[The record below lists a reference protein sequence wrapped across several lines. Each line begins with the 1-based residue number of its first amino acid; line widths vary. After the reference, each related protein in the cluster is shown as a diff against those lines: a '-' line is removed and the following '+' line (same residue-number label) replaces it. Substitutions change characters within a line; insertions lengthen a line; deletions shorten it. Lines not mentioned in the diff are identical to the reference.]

1 MKIIKKFLSLALC
14 VILVLSAVPTVHAE
28 NEAAVEPYARQMLQY
43 YLNYQDNA
51 RTDIA
56 RLVQEMGT
64 IDAAQAEAWESIMS
78 YWSQA
83 HSDTFLNNNVL
94 PDGLPEDNS
103 LCIVVLGYALQ
114 SDGGMQNEL
123 VQRLKVA
130 LASAEKYPNAYILCT
145 GGGSNKTEAEQMARW
160 LKKQGISE
168 DRIIIEKKA
177 KSTIENAKYGCAML
191 YKDYP
196 QVTTLAVV
204 TSDYHIYRSCLYFNT
219 QSALDAYKLDT
230 KPMKVVAAATCVINP
245 KAPTDVD
252 TQVEGMCILTGLEA
266 FNLTRPNLSRLDS
279 IQLSA
284 PAECPLGEEPELLV
298 SATYSNGYTR
308 EVTKD
313 VSFSGIDFGKAGTQT
328 VTATYE
334 EGGRV
339 RTATVEIR
347 FIPGEEPATEAPTE
361 APTPTETVPEIVIEG
376 PELSELLVPGII
388 AVICLLL
395 LVILLILKKHQA
407 KKRRRPKPVIKLD

>member
-1 MKIIKKFLSLALC
+1 MKRIFAFLLAL
-14 VILVLSAVPTVHAE
+14 VLFLNIPISA
-28 NEAAVEPYARQMLQY
+28 EAATDRSDELITSIINYFQY
-43 YLNYQDNA
+43 YQGDA
-51 RTDIA
+51 RTDYDQLLEQLRGEDPALGDIWA
-56 RLVQEMGT
+56 GIVDFW
-64 IDAAQAEAWESIMS
+64 I
-78 YWSQA
+78 Y
-83 HSDTFLNNNVL
+83 LNEGMDVRQQVI
-94 PDGLPEDNS
+94 PDGLPEDDS
-103 LCIVVLGYALQ
+103 LCIAVMGYYLKQ
-114 SDGGMQNEL
+114 DGSMRDEL
-123 VQRLKVA
+123 YNRLEVA
-130 LASAEKYPNAYILCT
+130 LASAKKYPNAYILCT

-168 DRIIIEKKA
+168 ERIIIEKKA

-196 QVTTLAVV
+196 QVKTLAVI

-219 QSALDAYKLDT
+219 QSALDAYKLDMV
-230 KPMKVVAAATCVINP
+230 PIKVVAAATCVINP
-245 KAPTDVD
+245 NAPSDVD

-279 IQLSA
+279 ILLSA
-284 PAECPLGEEPELLV
+284 PAECMAGEEPELLV

-339 RTATVEIR
+339 RTATVEIQ

-395 LVILLILKKHQA
+395 LVILLILKKRQA